1 MKQAVALDV
10 VNTKPQVGHVLEADA
25 ELQFLYFQA
34 SPTDWAANH
43 PAWPY
48 YVGAATQYGQ
58 YHYDFSYLRRACEA
72 AGLGDVLT
80 VKPEDEEN
88 FVFKMVFT
96 PEQQQAFAY
105 DGAFYEGVTKWID
118 ASEAKVMFIY
128 GSSDPWYSLRMHD
141 TDNPNVKMFVSDT
154 KPHTV
159 RMMDFD
165 EATMQEMGT
174 FVSEAIPLQ

>member
-1 MKQAVALDV
+1 M
-10 VNTKPQVGHVLEADA
+10 
-25 ELQFLYFQA
+25 
-34 SPTDWAANH
+34 
-43 PAWPY
+43 
-48 YVGAATQYGQ
+48 
-58 YHYDFSYLRRACEA
+58 
-72 AGLGDVLT
+72 LT

-96 PEQQQAFAY
+96 PEQLQAFAY

-118 ASEAKVMFIY
+118 TSEAKVMFIY

-165 EATMQEMGT
+165 EATMQEMGA
-174 FVSEAIPLQ
+174 FISEAIPVQ